1 MYNGKMK
8 ALTFSYDDGIEQDVR
23 LIEIFNKYALKAT
36 FNLNSGRLGEQRTL
50 TQEGI
55 TFNHN
60 KVKPCDVR
68 HIYEGH
74 EIAAH
79 TVKHPNLTTLEEADI
94 IAQVEGD
101 RLALSDL
108 AGYEVTGFAY
118 PCGGVNYDRRVSET
132 IRKNTGVKYCRTIV
146 PSLSFEKGE
155 NLYELKPTIHHAKFD
170 ELEALAEQFLNAKPD
185 TPMLFY
191 VWGHSYEFDMFNNWD
206 RFEEFCKMISG
217 RDDIFYGTN
226 RECLLPNP

>member
-8 ALTFSYDDGIEQDVR
+8 ALTFSYDDGVTQDIR
-23 LIEIFNKYALKAT
+23 LVEIFNKYGLKAT

-50 TQEGI
+50 TQQGI

-60 KVKPCDVR
+60 KVQSCDVR

-79 TVKHPNLTTLEEADI
+79 TVRHPNLTKLEEADI
-94 IAQVEGD
+94 ISQVEGD

-108 AGYEVTGFAY
+108 AGYEVKGFAY
-118 PCGGVNYDRRVSET
+118 PCGGVNYDSRVSEI
-132 IRKNTGVKYCRTIV
+132 IRKSTGVKYCRTIV
-146 PSLSFEKGE
+146 PSRSFEKGE
-155 NLYELKPTIHHAKFD
+155 NLYEFKPTIHHAEFD
-170 ELEALAEQFLNAKPD
+170 ELEALAEQFINAKPD

-206 RFEEFCKMISG
+206 RFDEFCKMISG

-226 RECLLPNP
+226 RECLL